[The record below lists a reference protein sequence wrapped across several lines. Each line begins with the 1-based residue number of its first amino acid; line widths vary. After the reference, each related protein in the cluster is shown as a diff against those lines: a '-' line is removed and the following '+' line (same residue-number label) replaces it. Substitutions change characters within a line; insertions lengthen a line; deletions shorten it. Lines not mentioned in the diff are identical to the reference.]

1 MATSTFYEKI
11 VIGEDAARIL
21 AEGLKG
27 PKHPRPVIQ
36 RECPERREELLKLYL
51 TNSKKST
58 QMHTA
63 N

>member
-21 AEGLKG
+21 VDGLNG
-27 PKHPRPVIQ
+27 PKHPRPIV
-36 RECPERREELLKLYL
+36 PEGMKWKEDDELSELFRASLRKLAPAQ
-51 TNSKKST
+51 N
-58 QMHTA
+58 